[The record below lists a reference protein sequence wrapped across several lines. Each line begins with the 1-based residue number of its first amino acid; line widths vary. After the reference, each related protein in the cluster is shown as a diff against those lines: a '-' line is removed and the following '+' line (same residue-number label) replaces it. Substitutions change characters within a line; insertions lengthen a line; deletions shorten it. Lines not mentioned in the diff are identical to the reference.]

1 MTTHNDRTFHHHHA
15 AKLDDPE
22 RKAWLP
28 AAEVVQSLGLKPG
41 QRVADVGA
49 GTGYFALPFAA
60 AVGATGWVAALDL
73 QPEMLALLSAKPVE
87 AGSAPITL
95 VQGTALRTGLPGAS
109 FDHVFLGNV
118 WHELDDLD
126 AVVDEARRVLVRGG
140 QLAILDWRADVAP
153 PPGPAHRVPAGAV
166 VERLERLGFTAQ
178 TSHLGA
184 YSYLVRATSG
194 R

>member
-1 MTTHNDRTFHHHHA
+1 MTNHNDRTFHHHHA

-41 QRVADVGA
+41 QRVADLGA

-73 QPEMLALLSAKPVE
+73 QAEMLALLGAKPVE

-95 VQGTALRTGLPGAS
+95 VLGTALRTGLPGAS

-118 WHELDDLD
+118 WHELDELD
-126 AVVDEARRVLVRGG
+126 SVVEEARRLLVRGG
-140 QLAILDWRADVAP
+140 QLAILDWRSDVAP

-166 VERLERLGFTAQ
+166 VEQLQRLGFSAS

-184 YSYLVRATSG
+184 YSYLVLATSE